1 MDGQAVWTVEGM
13 RSENGGETGEDEG
26 VHPIQTQLVASGGTQ
41 CGFCTPGWCVNMYGL
56 LLEKQQQQQEEGEK
70 GGVGGIRLAECEV
83 ERHFDGNLCRCTGY
97 RPILEAFKS
106 FASAGVEVE
115 EGGAE
120 GGKEEESVRGVEE
133 SEEDEGEWV
142 KVCAGGAG
150 CPHAGARMGKGDIED
165 MCSAISSSPSSPP
178 SSPSTCSHK
187 QLQLNKKGQSIRRC
201 HSPSTS
207 SSSSSSTPPSLP
219 PPPAFPGELK
229 EYTPVPLSII
239 DPSTHHE
246 WHRVLSLPSL
256 LQLLQQRQVEG
267 GKEGGKEVGLVVGHT
282 GIQGIS
288 KYYNGSF
295 PVNTPVGAKREG
307 GRE

>member
-1 MDGQAVWTVEGM
+1 MKQFLPLAYPPFSNLVAASVSVDPPSNTILLYVNGRRHQLPSPPPSLLLVSFLRDTLRLTGTKIGCGEGGCGACTVILGSYDKATQKVSFRAINSCLRPLCAMDGQAVWTVEGM

-70 GGVGGIRLAECEV
+70 GGVGGMRLAECEV

-120 GGKEEESVRGVEE
+120 GGKEEDSVRGVEE
-133 SEEDEGEWV
+133 SEEEEGEWV

-150 CPHAGARMGKGDIED
+150 CPHAGDRMGKGDIED
-165 MCSAISSSPSSPP
+165 MCSAISSSPFFPFLP
-178 SSPSTCSHK
+178 LHLLP
-187 QLQLNKKGQSIRRC
+187 QA
-201 HSPSTS
+201 
-207 SSSSSSTPPSLP
+207 TP
-219 PPPAFPGELK
+219 AE
-229 EYTPVPLSII
+229 
-239 DPSTHHE
+239 
-246 WHRVLSLPSL
+246 
-256 LQLLQQRQVEG
+256 
-267 GKEGGKEVGLVVGHT
+267 
-282 GIQGIS
+282 
-288 KYYNGSF
+288 
-295 PVNTPVGAKREG
+295 
-307 GRE
+307 